1 MPIKFA
7 KRHKM
12 EVRNNRIG
20 KTIVWGVLYTLLSLA
35 ALLTGIAG
43 LVSKNLIPLSSL
55 TVLSKVVLGLS
66 LGFGAFLTSKKARHR
81 RPRYF

>member
-1 MPIKFA
+1 MPTIFA
-7 KRHKM
+7 KRNKTK
-12 EVRNNRIG
+12 VRNNRIG

-35 ALLTGIAG
+35 ALITGIAG
-43 LVSKNLIPLSSL
+43 LVSKNLIPISSL
-55 TVLSKVVLGLS
+55 TVLSKVVLCLS